1 MTTATES
8 ASNLFEATFNN
19 LRQAAGSAV
28 QLQQEM
34 YKEWA
39 KLWPG
44 LAQST
49 VDWNANFQKSQK
61 EWVTRITGAMR
72 KHLELVDQQYRAGI
86 ESLEAAAASSDSMPA
101 RYCWSTN
108 SRCFRMAPVILVAH
122 SFCDFWKLAFQSTVD
137 CASPGHS
144 LAHSLYISS
153 CSCTADPAAW
163 RRLLK
168 VASKRL
174 EADSVAVVMLAPCQK
189 RGVRNPK
196 SV

>member
-8 ASNLFEATFNN
+8 ATNLFEATFNS

-39 KLWPG
+39 RLWPG

-61 EWVTRITGAMR
+61 EWATRITGAMR

-86 ESLEAAAASSDSMPA
+86 EPLEDAFQVAAAKDPEEFRERDEALWRKALNRVKETSETQMRQFQKSMNK
-101 RYCWSTN
+101 W
-108 SRCFRMAPVILVAH
+108 IE
-122 SFCDFWKLAFQSTVD
+122 
-137 CASPGHS
+137 
-144 LAHSLYISS
+144 S
-153 CSCTADPAAW
+153 CQM
-163 RRLLK
+163 
-168 VASKRL
+168 KR
-174 EADSVAVVMLAPCQK
+174 
-189 RGVRNPK
+189 
-196 SV
+196 